1 MSLATFLL
9 RNINPLR
16 QRFVDRTETRHLT
29 VAHLII
35 CGGIYADTFVT
46 LIVSLGVYRD
56 LAIYPYSIATV
67 WVSARLARN
76 FIKKRA
82 RRIPT
87 AEEKKLLLLAS
98 ITFWTFLG
106 YGLKLFFYLNS
117 IPSTEWQSASLAF
130 AIAFPLAFGVH
141 LGVIYWGLSTH
152 EVEFTPIPVDDRFI
166 R

>member
-1 MSLATFLL
+1 MSLAGLLL
-9 RNINPLR
+9 RKINPLR
-16 QRFVDRTETRHLT
+16 QRFVDTSETRHLT
-29 VAHLII
+29 MAHLII

-46 LIVSLGVYRD
+46 LIVSLGVYKE
-56 LAIYPYSIATV
+56 LAFYPYSIATV

-76 FIKKRA
+76 FI
-82 RRIPT
+82 RRRTRRVPT
-87 AEEKKLLLLAS
+87 AEEKKLLLFAS

-106 YGLKLFFYLNS
+106 HGLKLFFYLNT
-117 IPSTEWQSASLAF
+117 IPSSEWQSASLAF

-152 EVEFTPIPVDDRFI
+152 DVEFTPVPVNDRLI